1 MYVLSTKHIEP
12 IKKRSLVCTI
22 SKDSL
27 GIEQIPGSKALESK
41 GVIKNVPMC
50 IRSLVNYSMKCLIMK
65 SQKEQISRDRVMDSA
80 KDLCRIINQSID
92 SNEIS
97 GWVFDQN

>member
-1 MYVLSTKHIEP
+1 MQVLSTKHIES

-22 SKDSL
+22 SKDFL
-27 GIEQIPGSKALESK
+27 VIEPRSK
-41 GVIKNVPMC
+41 GVIQNCTNVC
-50 IRSLVNYSMKCLIMK
+50 SLVNYSMKCLIMK